1 MNAHSCT
8 RLHHMVLF
16 TQGPGRSD
24 PTCLGTPVSMPHMI
38 VGGTPQNSE
47 RFWSSGNERTQ
58 AIMPEWNENN
68 VGYKLKKTDKFALIV
83 DLMNDNSKYLSHCLV

>member
-1 MNAHSCT
+1 
-8 RLHHMVLF
+8 
-16 TQGPGRSD
+16 
-24 PTCLGTPVSMPHMI
+24 MPHMI

-83 DLMNDNSKYLSHCLV
+83 DLMNDNSKRLPIFCNMVHTNTSQWSTKLRT